1 MKNIYRKK
9 IKKGIRN
16 TITNQPA
23 ATDQPTNLC
32 GGGKDTGV
40 SVVNICGLQVGDH
53 ISISFL
59 GRPKLKLEVVGVS
72 RQEPEVMEEEEVVVA
87 VVVVVVVVVVEV
99 ERAMVEGGRAILGRL
114 TSPRLEGCQT

>member
-1 MKNIYRKK
+1 M
-9 IKKGIRN
+9 
-16 TITNQPA
+16 
-23 ATDQPTNLC
+23 
-32 GGGKDTGV
+32 

-87 VVVVVVVVVVEV
+87 VLVVEV
-99 ERAMVEGGRAILGRL
+99 ETAMVEGGQAILGRL

>member
-53 ISISFL
+53 INISFL

-87 VVVVVVVVVVEV
+87 VVVVEV
-99 ERAMVEGGRAILGRL
+99 ETAMVEGGRAILGRL

>member
-32 GGGKDTGV
+32 GGGKDTGG
-40 SVVNICGLQVGDH
+40 SVVNVCGLQVGDDC
-53 ISISFL
+53 INISFL

-72 RQEPEVMEEEEVVVA
+72 HQEPEVMEEEEVV
-87 VVVVVVVVVVEV
+87 EV
-99 ERAMVEGGRAILGRL
+99 ETAMVEGGRAILGRL

>member
-1 MKNIYRKK
+1 M
-9 IKKGIRN
+9 
-16 TITNQPA
+16 
-23 ATDQPTNLC
+23 
-32 GGGKDTGV
+32 
-40 SVVNICGLQVGDH
+40 SVVNVCGLQVGDH

-72 RQEPEVMEEEEVVVA
+72 HQEPGVMEEEEEVVV
-87 VVVVVVVVVVEV
+87 VVEVVEVEVEV

>member
-40 SVVNICGLQVGDH
+40 SVVNVCGLQVGDH
-53 ISISFL
+53 INISFL

-72 RQEPEVMEEEEVVVA
+72 HQEPEVMEEEEVVVVA
-87 VVVVVVVVVVEV
+87 VVVVEV
-99 ERAMVEGGRAILGRL
+99 ETAMVEGGRAILGRL

>member
-1 MKNIYRKK
+1 MENIYRKK

-40 SVVNICGLQVGDH
+40 SVVNVCGLQVGDH
-53 ISISFL
+53 INISFL

-72 RQEPEVMEEEEVVVA
+72 RQEPEVMEEEEEVVVA
-87 VVVVVVVVVVEV
+87 VVVVEVEV

>member
-40 SVVNICGLQVGDH
+40 SVVNVCGLQVGDH

-72 RQEPEVMEEEEVVVA
+72 HQEPGVMEEEE
-87 VVVVVVVVVVEV
+87 VVVVVEV
-99 ERAMVEGGRAILGRL
+99 ERAIVEGGRAILGRL

>member
-53 ISISFL
+53 INISFL

-72 RQEPEVMEEEEVVVA
+72 HQELEVMEAVVA
-87 VVVVVVVVVVEV
+87 VVEEVEVVVEV
-99 ERAMVEGGRAILGRL
+99 ERAIVEGGRAILGRL
-114 TSPRLEGCQT
+114 TSPRWEGCQT

>member
-40 SVVNICGLQVGDH
+40 SVVNVCGLQVGDH
-53 ISISFL
+53 INISFL

-72 RQEPEVMEEEEVVVA
+72 HQEPEVMEEEEVVVA
-87 VVVVVVVVVVEV
+87 VVEVVEV
-99 ERAMVEGGRAILGRL
+99 ETAMVEGGRAILGRL
-114 TSPRLEGCQT
+114 TSPRLEGCRT

>member
-1 MKNIYRKK
+1 MENIYRKK

-40 SVVNICGLQVGDH
+40 SVVNVCGLQVGDH
-53 ISISFL
+53 INISFL

-72 RQEPEVMEEEEVVVA
+72 RQEPEVMEEEVVVVVA
-87 VVVVVVVVVVEV
+87 VLVVEV
-99 ERAMVEGGRAILGRL
+99 ETAMVEGGRAILGRL

>member
-40 SVVNICGLQVGDH
+40 SVVNVCGLQVGDH
-53 ISISFL
+53 INISFL

-72 RQEPEVMEEEEVVVA
+72 HQEPGVMEEEEVVVA
-87 VVVVVVVVVVEV
+87 VVVVEVVET
-99 ERAMVEGGRAILGRL
+99 AMVEGGRAILGRL